1 MAINDS
7 KMVQITW
14 NLDQKCNLMSSI
26 RFQNIFEKYWKL
38 VKIWP
43 KNGRF
48 FRFSRYFFKK
58 KLWRKL
64 MFLRKKWSSQSEI
77 LQKCCQNMPPQIV
90 RSVFLYFDFLLRY
103 RAFYQTKQ
111 LFFIKNGWKK
121 PKFDN
126 LTNKWATDLSK
137 NQDIKNSFLE
147 FMEI

>member
-1 MAINDS
+1 M
-7 KMVQITW
+7 
-14 NLDQKCNLMSSI
+14 DQKCNLMSSI

-43 KNGRF
+43 KKGQF

-77 LQKCCQNMPPQIV
+77 LQKCCQNIPPQIV
-90 RSVFLYFDFLLRY
+90 RGVFWYFDFLLRS

-121 PKFDN
+121 PKFDD
-126 LTNKWATDLSK
+126 LPNKRPQISAK
-137 NQDIKNSFLE
+137 NQNIKKRFLQFVE
-147 FMEI
+147 VYFGNIASG